1 MRRVL
6 GVTVL
11 ILAVG
16 AAVWQAPLLQAAG
29 NFLVISDTLRPAD
42 AIIAIGGD
50 GRERI
55 ATAASLINGGYG
67 RWLVISGGPYGEGL
81 NSATAMRQQ
90 ATAEGIGAERMLV
103 DDRAE
108 STYENAV
115 GSARLMKSRGLHAAI
130 LLTSPYHT
138 RRAATVFSGVFR
150 PEGLQVRVLAV
161 DDGHFT
167 VDRWWTR
174 EFDRR
179 LVIREYEKL
188 LAFLGGFR

>member
-1 MRRVL
+1 MRWVL

-11 ILAVG
+11 ILAVA
-16 AAVWQAPLLQAAG
+16 AAVWRAPLLQAAG
-29 NFLVISDTLRPAD
+29 NFLVISDALRPAD

-55 ATAASLINGGYG
+55 ATAVGLINGGYG
-67 RWLVISGGPYGEGL
+67 RWLVISGGPYGEEL

-90 ATAEGIGAERMLV
+90 AAAEGIGAERMLV

-115 GSARLMKSRGLHAAI
+115 GSATLMKSRGLYTAI

-138 RRAATVFSGVFR
+138 RRAAVVFSRVFR

-161 DDGHFT
+161 DDGYFRA
-167 VDRWWTR
+167 DRWWTR
-174 EFDRR
+174 GFERH
-179 LVIREYEKL
+179 LVLREYEKL